1 MQPHVIWFKL
11 HKMAQN
17 HYAMMFIKGTLY
29 SSTLHQVNQLIF
41 FFTFMSTISFITFWE
56 LDGSHFWKEQDMMV
70 KISCWQK
77 YVFSAFVVTSTIWRG
92 LQGKM
97 SLSSLLGLQ
106 HRV

>member
-41 FFTFMSTISFITFWE
+41 FF
-56 LDGSHFWKEQDMMV
+56 HFHQYY
-70 KISCWQK
+70 IF
-77 YVFSAFVVTSTIWRG
+77 YN
-92 LQGKM
+92 
-97 SLSSLLGLQ
+97 LLGT
-106 HRV
+106 